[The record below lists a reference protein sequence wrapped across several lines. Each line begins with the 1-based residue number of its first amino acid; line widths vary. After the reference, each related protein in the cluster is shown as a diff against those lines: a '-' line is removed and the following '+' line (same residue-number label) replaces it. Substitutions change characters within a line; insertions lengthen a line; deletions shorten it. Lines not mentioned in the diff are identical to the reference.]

1 MLDHGKTGNQIHEMV
16 VMVDT
21 KTGDTGC
28 DGRCVLF
35 PDEQLYSFLV
45 VFLIN
50 LWLLWPEN
58 QLDLALLSFLASKA
72 QERPIIFFGWSSICA
87 ISLWK
92 IEIFNPKSPGL
103 FRGQSHALR

>member
-45 VFLIN
+45 VFFNKFVVIVARESAGSCAVVFPSIQSTGKTHHFF
-50 LWLLWPEN
+50 WLEFHLCHF
-58 QLDLALLSFLASKA
+58 ALEDTS
-72 QERPIIFFGWSSICA
+72 E
-87 ISLWK
+87 
-92 IEIFNPKSPGL
+92 GL
-103 FRGQSHALR
+103 GAWGRRAHEGM